1 MKNKFR
7 TAVILCG
14 GKGTRLG
21 SIGKKIPKTLVSVQK
36 KKIIWYIIN
45 ILKINN
51 FNHFILPIGY
61 KGNLIKK
68 FINREFGK
76 SKDFTID
83 VVKTG
88 VNSSISKRISK
99 VKSLIKSDN
108 FLLLNGDAI
117 FDFNVDKIF
126 NTHKKKNSSMTFIS
140 HSVKSNFGTIGFKN
154 GKVYDFKRDAIYD
167 AVKLKNIKDYIGYI
181 YTGMSIINKK
191 VIKKNFSNYNNFE
204 KQLYPWIIK
213 NFKCSIS
220 YLNGFWHAIDNIKD
234 IDVVNKNKNYMFS
247 QVKKILNKVNSF
259 YDKS

>member
-1 MKNKFR
+1 LKNKFR

-83 VVKTG
+83 VVNTG

-99 VKSLIKSDN
+99 IKSLIKSDN

-117 FDFNVDKIF
+117 FDFNVDKLFIAHQK
-126 NTHKKKNSSMTFIS
+126 NNSSMTFIS
-140 HSVKSNFGTIGFKN
+140 HSVKSNFGTIGFKH
-154 GKVYDFKRDAIYD
+154 GKVFDF
-167 AVKLKNIKDYIGYI
+167 
-181 YTGMSIINKK
+181 
-191 VIKKNFSNYNNFE
+191 
-204 KQLYPWIIK
+204 
-213 NFKCSIS
+213 
-220 YLNGFWHAIDNIKD
+220 
-234 IDVVNKNKNYMFS
+234 
-247 QVKKILNKVNSF
+247 
-259 YDKS
+259 

>member
-1 MKNKFR
+1 LKNNFR

-21 SIGKKIPKTLVSVQK
+21 VIGKKIPKTLVSVQK

-45 ILKINN
+45 ILQINN

-61 KGNLIKK
+61 RGNLIKK
-68 FINREFGK
+68 FINREFRK
-76 SKDFTID
+76 NDFLID
-83 VVKTG
+83 IVNTG
-88 VNSSISKRISK
+88 TNSSISRRISK
-99 VKSLIKSDN
+99 IKSLIKSDN

-117 FDFNVDKIF
+117 FDFNIDKLF
-126 NTHKKKNSSMTFIS
+126 NAHQKNNSSMTFIS
-140 HSVKSNFGTIGFKN
+140 HSVKSNFGTIGFKQ
-154 GKVYDFKRDAIYD
+154 GKVYDFKRDTIYN

-191 VIKKNFSNYNNFE
+191 VIKKDFSYYNNFE
-204 KQLYPWIIK
+204 KELYPWIIK
-213 NFKCSIS
+213 NFKCSIAH
-220 YLNGFWHAIDNIKD
+220 LDGFWHAIDNVKD
-234 IDVVNKNKNYMFS
+234 IDIVNKNKNYMFF

>member
-1 MKNKFR
+1 MENNFR

-21 SIGKKIPKTLVSVQK
+21 LIGKKIPKSLVSIQK

-68 FINREFGK
+68 FINKEFKKG
-76 SKDFTID
+76 FHLID
-83 VVKTG
+83 IVNTG
-88 VNSSISKRISK
+88 INSSISKRISK
-99 VKSLIKSDN
+99 IKSLIKSDS

-117 FDFNVDKIF
+117 FDFNIDKLF
-126 NTHKKKNSSMTFIS
+126 RTHQKNNSSMTFIS
-140 HSVKSNFGTIGFKN
+140 HSVKSTFGTISFKD
-154 GKVYDFKRDAIYD
+154 GKVYDFKRDAIYN
-167 AVKLKNIKDYIGYI
+167 AVKLKNVKDYIEYI

-191 VIKKNFSNYNNFE
+191 VIKKDFSYYKNFE
-204 KQLYPWIIK
+204 KELYPWIIK

-220 YLNGFWHAIDNIKD
+220 HLDGFWHAIDNAKD
-234 IDVVNKNKNYMFS
+234 IDSVNKNKNFMFY
-247 QVKKILNKVNSF
+247 QVKKILNKINSF

>member
-1 MKNKFR
+1 LENNFR

-21 SIGKKIPKTLVSVQK
+21 VIGKKIPKTLVSVQK

-45 ILKINN
+45 ILQINN

-61 KGNLIKK
+61 RGNLIKK
-68 FINREFGK
+68 FINREFRK
-76 SKDFTID
+76 NDFLID
-83 VVKTG
+83 IVNTG
-88 VNSSISKRISK
+88 TNSSISRRISK
-99 VKSLIKSDN
+99 IKSLIKSDN

-117 FDFNVDKIF
+117 FDFNIDKLF
-126 NTHKKKNSSMTFIS
+126 SDHQKNNSSMTFIS
-140 HSVKSNFGTIGFKN
+140 HSVKSNFGTIGFKQ
-154 GKVYDFKRDAIYD
+154 GKVYDFKRDIIYN

-191 VIKKNFSNYNNFE
+191 VIKKDFSYYNNFE
-204 KQLYPWIIK
+204 KELYPWIIK
-213 NFKCSIS
+213 NFKCSIAQ
-220 YLNGFWHAIDNIKD
+220 LDGFWHAIDNVKD
-234 IDVVNKNKNYMFS
+234 IDIVNKNKNYMFF